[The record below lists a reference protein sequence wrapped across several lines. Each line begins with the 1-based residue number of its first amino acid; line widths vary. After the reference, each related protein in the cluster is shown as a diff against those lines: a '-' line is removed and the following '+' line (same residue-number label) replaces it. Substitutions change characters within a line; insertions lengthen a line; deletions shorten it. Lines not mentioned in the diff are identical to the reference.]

1 MTEPIN
7 VFIPAAGLGERL
19 QPITYHIP
27 KPLLPIAG
35 KPVLKMI
42 LEKVSLLPV
51 KHIGINLHYKGDV
64 IEDWIKRSAF
74 REQVITF
81 PEEPVLGTGGALKN
95 AEGFL
100 SEGIFLVHNS
110 DILSDID
117 LERLIESHRSSGN
130 IVTLAVHDFPRFN
143 TVVMDSDG
151 LLTGVGNS
159 LISQGRVEKR
169 LAFTGIAV
177 YEPAFLGFLPV
188 GVSSVVDAWMAALFA
203 GHRIGTLDV
212 SGCYWSDIGTPSA
225 YAAAVVERMRSEGEN
240 IYIHPSARGC
250 RYAEMDG
257 YVVMEENSAIQGSV
271 TVRNCILLPGS
282 KLKENAF
289 FDNCIVGPDFAISL
303 SEGEMLGSSWED
315 NVFLIGT
322 GGSDRKYY
330 RQKSE
335 VRSQKSKN
343 TGQKTESVIV
353 VHYPDNDPD
362 FQRHLEYTT
371 FFRKHNIP
379 VPELIDVDYKGKTA
393 LFEDL
398 GDVSLYSWLKCPR
411 QPRQIEDMYKR
422 AMDIILL
429 IHTTVTKHVYEC
441 PLLQE
446 RVFDYEHFRWE
457 LDYFIERFVKQIKGI
472 ETKNISGLSEDF
484 HELSQ
489 KADSYPKTIIHRD
502 FQSQN
507 IMIAKGVPRLIDY
520 QGARIGPPA
529 YDVVSLLW
537 DPYHRLE
544 SGLRERLLA
553 YYIEQMKEKGAGFN
567 EGAFRDSL
575 LTCRLQRHMQALGA
589 YGFLSSVKGKKYFLK
604 HVEEGVR
611 LLREDVS
618 MAKEDYPA
626 LYRLIFSL
634 PAMNG

>member
-1 MTEPIN
+1 MADPIN
-7 VFIPAAGLGERL
+7 VFIPAAGRGERL
-19 QPITYHIP
+19 QTITFHVP
-27 KPLLPIAG
+27 KPLVPIAG
-35 KPVLKMI
+35 KPLLEII

-51 KHIGINLHYKGDV
+51 RRFGINLHYKADV
-64 IEDWIKRSAF
+64 IEDWMRRSAF
-74 REQVITF
+74 RERSILF

-95 AEGFL
+95 AERLL

-117 LERLIESHRSSGN
+117 LERLIEFHRASGN
-130 IVTLAVHDFPRFN
+130 LVTLAVRDFPRFN
-143 TVVMDSDG
+143 TVAVDSDG
-151 LLTGVGNS
+151 LLMGVGNS
-159 LISQGRVEKR
+159 LIRQSPVERRVT
-169 LAFTGIAV
+169 FTGIAV
-177 YEPAFLGFLPV
+177 YDPQFLRFLPE
-188 GVSSVVDAWMAALFA
+188 GISSVVDAWIAAA
-203 GHRIGTLDV
+203 SSGHRVGTLDV
-212 SGCYWSDIGTPSA
+212 SGCHWSDIGTPSS
-225 YAAAVVERMRSEGEN
+225 YAAAVIHRMRSEGEN

-271 TVRNCILLPGS
+271 PVRNCILLPGS
-282 KLKENAF
+282 KLKENAS
-289 FDNCIVGPDFAISL
+289 FDNCIIGPDFVISL
-303 SEGEMLGSSWED
+303 SEGEMLGSSRED
-315 NVFLIGT
+315 NAFLIGT

-330 RQKSE
+330 RQKAE
-335 VRSQKSKN
+335 VRSQKSKD

-371 FFRKHNIP
+371 FLRRHNIP
-379 VPELIDVDYKGKTA
+379 VPELIDVDYEGKSA

-398 GDVSLYSWLKCPR
+398 GDVSLYSWLKCLR

-457 LDYFIERFVKQIKGI
+457 TDYFIERFVKQIRGI
-472 ETKNISGLSEDF
+472 ETKNMSGLSEDF
-484 HELSQ
+484 HELAQ
-489 KADSYPKTIIHRD
+489 KADSYPKAVIHRD

-520 QGARIGPPA
+520 QGSRIGPPA

-553 YYIEQMKEKGAGFN
+553 YYIEQMKEKSAGFN

-575 LTCRLQRHMQALGA
+575 LPCRLQRHMQALGA

-611 LLREDVS
+611 LLREDIS
-618 MAKEDYPA
+618 MAKDEYPA
-626 LYRLIFSL
+626 LYELDL
-634 PAMNG
+634 EL